1 MIPEEELPVIYLKA
15 GEMHYADRPSLVITV
30 LGSCLSVTMHDR
42 KAGIGGICHG
52 LLPACEERAHCASG
66 CSRGFRFVDCS
77 IRQMLRLFE
86 KAGSRRREIEV
97 KCFGGA
103 DMFTRTIENNGVVSV
118 GRQNIRTAEET
129 LAREGIRIVKQDVGG
144 LGGRKIFF
152 YTHTGEVLLKRLSAA
167 SCSEHKTV
175 LPSFPASSS
184 DAGHD

>member
-1 MIPEEELPVIYLKA
+1 MREEELPVIYLKA
-15 GEMHYADRPSLVITV
+15 GEMHYADKPSLVITV

-52 LLPACEERAHCASG
+52 LLPG
-66 CSRGFRFVDCS
+66 CGQGFRFVDCS

-86 KAGSRRREIEV
+86 KAGSRRRDIEV

-103 DMFTRTIENNGVVSV
+103 DMFTRTIEKKGIVSV

-144 LGGRKIFF
+144 LGGRKVFF

-167 SCSEHKTV
+167 ACPDHRAA
-175 LPSFPASSS
+175 PHSFADPISKG
-184 DAGHD
+184 AGHD